1 MNFEALNI
9 ANISEH
15 ILQSWEK
22 KNGYMHKKEI
32 FLRPSFLYFILI
44 FFKEE
49 HSGTR
54 KPQWN

>member
-54 KPQWN
+54 KPQ